1 MSASSS
7 SALRRHH
14 RRQFV
19 KFLMA
24 SPAAGA
30 LAGFESA
37 LAQEDLAGPVTD
49 PVDAID
55 VFDLEATARQTLPPA
70 HFGYLATG
78 TFGEQTLRANRS
90 AFDRYYLRSRRLVD
104 VSAVDTSVRL
114 LGETYRSPIVLCPVG
129 SQRGFHAD
137 GELATA
143 RAAKRHN
150 HLQML
155 SSVSST
161 AIDDV
166 ARARGAP
173 LWHQLYP
180 TGSWDVTRELL
191 RRAERAGCST
201 VVVTVDLPAGGA
213 GRQRLARMIRE
224 DARDCASCHENPD
237 IAGGPKPLFAGLG
250 PGVSLSQASLTWDF
264 VGRLRDATT
273 MNVMLKGIVTADDA
287 ERCLAAG
294 VDGIVV
300 SNHGGRA
307 DDSGRGAIESL
318 EEVASVAR
326 GKTTLIMDSGVRR
339 GTDILKALALG
350 ADAVGVGRPYIW
362 GLAAFGEAGVSRAL
376 ELLHRELV
384 ESMQF
389 SGVASLA
396 GISDRFIGR
405 H

>member
-1 MSASSS
+1 MKLNSSTS
-7 SALRRHH
+7 LKRYH

-19 KFLMA
+19 KFLA
-24 SPAAGA
+24 SSPVAGA
-30 LAGFESA
+30 LTGFTNV
-37 LAQEDLAGPVTD
+37 LAAEGSSQTVRD
-49 PVDAID
+49 PADAID
-55 VFDLEATARQTLPPA
+55 VFDLERTAEQAVPPA
-70 HFGYLATG
+70 HFGYLQTG

-90 AFDRYYLRSRRLVD
+90 AFERYYLRSRRLVD
-104 VSAVDTSVRL
+104 VSSVDTTVSL
-114 LGETYRSPIVLCPVG
+114 LGETYSSPIVLCPVG

-137 GELATA
+137 GELGTA
-143 RAAKRHN
+143 RAAKRRN

-161 AIDDV
+161 AIEEV

-224 DARDCASCHENPD
+224 DPRDCASCHENPD
-237 IAGGPKPLFAGLG
+237 VAGRPKPLYAGIG
-250 PGVSLSQASLTWDF
+250 DGVNLSQASLTWDF
-264 VGRLRDATT
+264 VDRLRDATK
-273 MNVMLKGIVTADDA
+273 MNVLLKGIVSADDA
-287 ERCLAAG
+287 ERCIAAG

-339 GTDILKALALG
+339 GTDVLKALALG
-350 ADAVGVGRPYIW
+350 ADAVGIGRPYVW
-362 GLAAFGEAGVSRAL
+362 GLGAFGEAGVSRTL
-376 ELLHRELV
+376 ELLQAELV

-389 SGVASLA
+389 SGIPSL
-396 GISDRFIGR
+396 GEISERFIGR

>member
-1 MSASSS
+1 M
-7 SALRRHH
+7 
-14 RRQFV
+14 

-24 SPAAGA
+24 SPVAGA
-30 LAGFESA
+30 LAGLENV
-37 LAQEDLAGPVTD
+37 LAQEALAGPVGA
-49 PVDAID
+49 PADAID
-55 VFDLEATARQTLPPA
+55 VFDLEATARQVLPPA
-70 HFGYLATG
+70 HYGYLATG

-90 AFDRYYLRSRRLVD
+90 AFERYYLRSRRLVD
-104 VSAVDTSVRL
+104 VSSVDTSVRL
-114 LGETYRSPIVLCPVG
+114 LGETFRSPIVLCPVG

-161 AIDDV
+161 AIDEV
-166 ARARGAP
+166 ARVRGAP

-180 TGSWDVTRELL
+180 TGSWAVTRELL

-213 GRQRLARMIRE
+213 GRQRLERMIRE
-224 DARDCASCHENPD
+224 DPRDCASCHENPEV
-237 IAGGPKPLFAGLG
+237 AGGPKPLYAGIDG
-250 PGVSLSQASLTWDF
+250 GVNLSQASLTWDF
-264 VGRLRDATT
+264 VGRLRDVTT
-273 MNVMLKGIVTADDA
+273 MNVVLKGIVSADDA

-350 ADAVGVGRPYIW
+350 ADAVGIGRPYVW

-376 ELLHRELV
+376 ELLQRELV

-389 SGVASLA
+389 TGVASV
-396 GISDRFIGR
+396 GDISDRFIGR